1 MKLSNK
7 LQTLLTDLRDKLQ
20 HRQWHVRC
28 LYCRWEVH
36 NLDHE
41 RFARA
46 RGKNHHANHHDFDLY
61 VVAPNFIVWSS
72 RA

>member
-7 LQTLLTDLRDKLQ
+7 LQTLLNDLRDKIQ
-20 HRQWHVRC
+20 RRQWHVRC
-28 LYCRWEVH
+28 AGCRWEVR

-41 RFARA
+41 RFALARA
-46 RGKNHHANHHDFDLY
+46 RAHNTNAHGTPFMTSRMKIWH
-61 VVAPNFIVWSS
+61 S